1 MPSTAPKGPKGTVSS
16 PGIGQSLILLAGLV
30 LTAVVGGALMAGLWL
45 PAAIA
50 TATATNVTR
59 DLLTELPTELEAP
72 QLSQISNIYAGDGTT
87 LMATFSWQNRVVVES
102 SAISQQ
108 MKNAMVAAEDRRF
121 YEHGAID
128 PQGMARA
135 FVQNASG
142 GATQGASTLTQQYV
156 KNVLVNDAAAKGDQ
170 AGVQAAIAED
180 YGRKIREAKYAIE
193 IEKTTSKDQILTN
206 YLNISA
212 FGPSQYGVE
221 AASLHYFSHSAN
233 SLTYLESALLA
244 AVTNNPT
251 LFDPVSNPNNATQRR
266 NAILATM
273 LDMKYIT
280 QAEYDQGIAT
290 PVEAQLRVNTL
301 KLGCRETTITGA
313 AYFCQYVVNQLLN
326 DPEFAPTAAARQDK
340 LQRGGLTIK
349 TTLDPNLQ
357 TMAQE
362 TVEKFIPIA
371 DPSGIASSLVTV
383 QPGTGQI
390 VNMAQTRRFD
400 DLPQTGLNEQQQA
413 EYNLTFSGVNFN
425 ANYIMGGSNGFQPG
439 SSFKP
444 FVLAEWLTEGYGL
457 SDTVNGYKHARGV
470 FPASCIPAGGLVPG
484 GTWPNNSAD
493 GEGQR
498 FMTVLEAT
506 EDSINTS
513 YASMENALDLC
524 AVRDMAN
531 SLGVTPAN
539 PNNDTIEK
547 TVFPTMV
554 LGVWEVAPLQMAN
567 AYATFAARGMYC
579 PPTAIAEIN
588 DADGQ
593 PVQYTRTQDQCRRVL
608 SEDVADGLNYA
619 LNRALRF
626 GTGAPFS
633 RNSLP
638 FNGAGKTGTTDG
650 SVAAWY
656 VGYTSSLSTAVWTG
670 NPYRNQEMRYMR
682 IGGLYVGITYGATIA
697 GPLWKDFML
706 KAMDGRESPAWPVP
720 TDAIMNG
727 SKPAPAVV
735 TSGGGGP
742 RTNNSNNSN
751 NSNR

>member
-1 MPSTAPKGPKGTVSS
+1 MPTTAPPGTPRT
-16 PGIGQSLILLAGLV
+16 PGIGQSLVLLLGLVTASVVAGTLLAGLFI
-30 LTAVVGGALMAGLWL
+30 
-45 PAAIA
+45 PAAFA
-50 TATATNVTR
+50 TATATTLTR
-59 DLLTELPTELEAP
+59 DVLSELPDEFDAP
-72 QLSQISNIYAGDGTT
+72 QLSQVSSIYAADGTT
-87 LMATFSWQNRVVVES
+87 LLATFAWQNRIVVDS
-102 SAISQQ
+102 DSISQQ
-108 MKNAMVAAEDRRF
+108 MKNAMVAAEDQRF

-156 KNVLVNDAAAKGDQ
+156 KNVLVNEAASNGDP

-251 LFDPVSNPNNATQRR
+251 LFDPVSNPDNATQRR
-266 NAILATM
+266 DAILGTM
-273 LDMKYIT
+273 LSLSYIT

-290 PVEAQLRVNTL
+290 PVADQLKVSQL
-301 KLGCRETTITGA
+301 LLGCRETPIDGA

-326 DPEFAPTAAARQDK
+326 DPEFAATATERQQK
-340 LQRGGLTIK
+340 LERGGLIVR
-349 TTLDPNLQ
+349 TTLDPSLQ
-357 TMAQE
+357 AVAQQSLE
-362 TVEKFIPIA
+362 NRIPVA

-390 VNMAQTRRFD
+390 VNMAQTREFD
-400 DLPQTGLNEQQQA
+400 DLPQAGLTEEEQRQ
-413 EYNLTFSGVNFN
+413 YDLTYSAVNFN
-425 ANYIMGGSNGFQPG
+425 ANYTLGGSNGFQPG
-439 SSFKP
+439 SAFKP
-444 FVLAEWLTEGYGL
+444 FVLAEWLSSGYGL
-457 SDTVNGYKHARGV
+457 NDVVNGEIHARGE
-470 FPASCIPAGGLVPG
+470 FPASCLASGGVVPG
-484 GTWPNNSAD
+484 GQWPSNSAD
-493 GEGQR
+493 GEGE
-498 FMTVLEAT
+498 FAMTVLEAT
-506 EDSINTS
+506 KNSINTA

-547 TVFPTMV
+547 TVYPAMV
-554 LGVWEVAPLQMAN
+554 LGSWEVAPLQMAN
-567 AYATFAARGMYC
+567 AYATFAAGGMYC

-593 PVQYTRTQDQCRRVL
+593 PVSYTDTQAQCNRVLTQD
-608 SEDVADGLNYA
+608 VAEGVNYA
-619 LNRALRF
+619 LNQALNF
-626 GTGAPFS
+626 GTGADFS
-633 RNSLP
+633 NNALP
-638 FNGAGKTGTTDG
+638 FEGAGKTGTTDG

-670 NPYRNQEMRYMR
+670 NPYGNTQMRNMR
-682 IGGLYVGITYGATIA
+682 IGNTWVDITFGATIA
-697 GPLWKDFML
+697 GPIWKDYMTQ
-706 KAMDGRESPAWPVP
+706 AMVGRESLAWAAP
-720 TDAIMNG
+720 TAAIMNG
-727 SKPAPAVV
+727 TEPVPAVAA
-735 TSGGGGP
+735 G
-742 RTNNSNNSN
+742 R
-751 NSNR
+751 